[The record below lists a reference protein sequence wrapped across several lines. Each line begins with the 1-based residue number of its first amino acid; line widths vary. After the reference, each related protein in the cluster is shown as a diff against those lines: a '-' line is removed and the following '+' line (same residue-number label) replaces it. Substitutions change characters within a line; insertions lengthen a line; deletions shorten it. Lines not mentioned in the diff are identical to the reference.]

1 VQNKVWTDKL
11 YEPETLCPEG
21 FLEHA
26 GSKTG
31 FARASIDG
39 RLFEETGRTCYIYIY
54 IRQHAHHVY
63 SQQTRRTICIADC
76 VEGLGVKRLV
86 WQLASKVIQS
96 LC

>member
-39 RLFEETGRTCYIYIY
+39 RLFEETGRTCYI
-54 IRQHAHHVY
+54 
-63 SQQTRRTICIADC
+63 
-76 VEGLGVKRLV
+76 
-86 WQLASKVIQS
+86 
-96 LC
+96 